1 MKCFNI
7 DVGIYNTCASS
18 SSFVFV
24 CLILA
29 FCHVDID
36 VWRVW
41 VGVGGGRSCKFL
53 NENAALFLIWFHLQS
68 GE

>member
-1 MKCFNI
+1 M
-7 DVGIYNTCASS
+7 YNTCASSS

-36 VWRVW
+36 VWRGGGW
-41 VGVGGGRSCKFL
+41 VRGGGRSCKFL
-53 NENAALFLIWFHLQS
+53 NENAATFFIGFICKS
-68 GE
+68 GSE

>member
-29 FCHVDID
+29 LCHVDI
-36 VWRVW
+36 VVGGRVGGW
-41 VGVGGGRSCKFL
+41 GVGHVNF
-53 NENAALFLIWFHLQS
+53 
-68 GE
+68 